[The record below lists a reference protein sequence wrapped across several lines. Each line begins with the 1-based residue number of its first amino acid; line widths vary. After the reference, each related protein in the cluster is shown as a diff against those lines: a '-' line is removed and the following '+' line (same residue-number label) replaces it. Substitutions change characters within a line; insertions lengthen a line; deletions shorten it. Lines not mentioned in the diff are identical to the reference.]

1 MTPPARKFL
10 EIGKS
15 QAMQQGM
22 LIREILNAFSA
33 DMESMENFI
42 FDPDLAP
49 DVATAVKEIV
59 DGFRPSFAMS
69 NINLCLGSNIDRLEE
84 SKAVGEKLHLDRVL
98 FNLVENA
105 FRHSP
110 PHTTVTVDVSD
121 EGEFL
126 LLTVEDE
133 GAGLSPDIV
142 NRLFQKFVQGKG
154 KTGRA
159 GLGLYFCR
167 ITVESWGGT
176 IGYTLRQSGGSR
188 FWVRLRK
195 AV

>member
-1 MTPPARKFL
+1 M
-10 EIGKS
+10 
-15 QAMQQGM
+15 
-22 LIREILNAFSA
+22 
-33 DMESMENFI
+33 
-42 FDPDLAP
+42 
-49 DVATAVKEIV
+49 
-59 DGFRPSFAMS
+59 
-69 NINLCLGSNIDRLEE
+69 
-84 SKAVGEKLHLDRVL
+84 
-98 FNLVENA
+98 
-105 FRHSP
+105 
-110 PHTTVTVDVSD
+110 
-121 EGEFL
+121 
-126 LLTVEDE
+126 TVEDE